1 MESSLISEFTNTCG
15 HGLEASNIAFS
26 QSCFVEGGSFE
37 KLTDIHSVQVNNGAI
52 SILLKNKAPEKVKE
66 VTIFRF
72 YCSGYVH
79 HSYYLL
85 VCVYMDPVSVYT
97 GRINSFHPSC
107 VTELSAIKDH

>member
-1 MESSLISEFTNTCG
+1 MEISLISEFTNTCG

-26 QSCFVEGGSFE
+26 QSCSVEGGSFE
-37 KLTDIHSVQVNNGAI
+37 KLTDVHSVQVNNGLI
-52 SILLKNKAPEKVKE
+52 SILLKNEAPEKVA

-79 HSYYLL
+79 HSSYLL
-85 VCVYMDPVSVYT
+85 VCVYMDAVSVYT
-97 GRINSFHPSC
+97 GCINSFDPSR